1 MSQDAIVLFDLVG
14 VSTSQD
20 VLLYDLIDSPVKI
33 CKVEQTG
40 GMAGVKIKSTQEQNL
55 HRSKI

>member
-14 VSTSQD
+14 VPRSQD

-40 GMAGVKIKSTQEQNL
+40 GMAGVKI
-55 HRSKI
+55 